1 MTSGPQPGSEP
12 EPEPEPEVP
21 TPEDILRGTL
31 NELRRRAR
39 ILGRVVRREV
49 EPHLRHA
56 DDLSG
61 KNTPAQPPRS
71 EPPKLDD
78 RGPQGR

>member
-1 MTSGPQPGSEP
+1 MSSGQQPGQEP
-12 EPEPEPEVP
+12 GQEPDPEVP

-49 EPHLRHA
+49 EPHLHHT

-61 KNTPAQPPRS
+61 KNTPPQPPRS
-71 EPPKLDD
+71 QPPKLDD